1 MGGERRSRVSFSR
14 RELLKRIAG
23 TTACLPFATTSPL
36 LLAALPQEQ
45 LRPPNSP
52 NSFVGPKLF
61 SDSDDA
67 LLQELEAAS
76 FWYFWEQANPDTGLV
91 RDRCNIRS
99 FDKSDLGSIA
109 ATGFGLTALCIGAKR
124 GFISYT
130 EARNRALNTL
140 RYLWKKLPNHRGF
153 YYHWANINTGER
165 LWDAE
170 ISSIDTAILLCGVLT
185 CRQHFQHSEIA
196 LGRHCPAA
204 SWVETGKRLPA
215 ISMG

>member
-1 MGGERRSRVSFSR
+1 MLIIVYMGGERGRRVGFSR
-14 RELLKRIAG
+14 RELLQQIAG
-23 TTACLPFATTSPL
+23 TAACIPFAKASPL
-36 LLAALPQEQ
+36 LSAGLPQEQ
-45 LRPPNSP
+45 LRPP

-109 ATGFGLTALCIGAKR
+109 STGFGLTALCIGEKR
-124 GFISYT
+124 GFISSS

-140 RYLWKKLPNHRGF
+140 RFLW
-153 YYHWANINTGER
+153 
-165 LWDAE
+165 
-170 ISSIDTAILLCGVLT
+170 
-185 CRQHFQHSEIA
+185 
-196 LGRHCPAA
+196 
-204 SWVETGKRLPA
+204 
-215 ISMG
+215 

>member
-1 MGGERRSRVSFSR
+1 MGSIHSRNAYNRFMGGERRSRVSFSR

-76 FWYFWEQANPDTGLV
+76 FWYFWEQANPDTDSSGT
-91 RDRCNIRS
+91 DATS
-99 FDKSDLGSIA
+99 GPSIKA
-109 ATGFGLTALCIGAKR
+109 IW
-124 GFISYT
+124 
-130 EARNRALNTL
+130 EASH
-140 RYLWKKLPNHRGF
+140 PP
-153 YYHWANINTGER
+153 
-165 LWDAE
+165 
-170 ISSIDTAILLCGVLT
+170 VLD
-185 CRQHFQHSEIA
+185 
-196 LGRHCPAA
+196 
-204 SWVETGKRLPA
+204 
-215 ISMG
+215 